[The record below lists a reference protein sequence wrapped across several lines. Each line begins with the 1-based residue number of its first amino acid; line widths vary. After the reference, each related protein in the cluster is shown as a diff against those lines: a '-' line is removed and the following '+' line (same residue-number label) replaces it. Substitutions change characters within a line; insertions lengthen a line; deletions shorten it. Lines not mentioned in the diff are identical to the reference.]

1 MSGCNFQAR
10 GPALATL
17 VALFLASTILGQE
30 AIVSARIVGITDGDT
45 VKALLASNELLR
57 VRLSWI
63 DAPEKSQ
70 AFGQRSK
77 QHLSELVFG
86 RQVELHTHGLDRYG
100 RTLAVI
106 FVNGMD
112 ANLEQVRSGLAW
124 VYERYVVQA
133 GADIQ
138 ASYRQAETEA
148 WEQQRGLWSERD
160 PIPPWVYRHAG
171 KKSKLTWA
179 RLCASLTLGTPFLG
193 YTLYPDAL
201 S

>member
-70 AFGQRSK
+70 AIGQRSK

-86 RQVELHTHGLDRYG
+86 RQVELHTHAWIDTAALWQSSSSTAWTQ
-100 RTLAVI
+100 TLS
-106 FVNGMD
+106 D
-112 ANLEQVRSGLAW
+112 AQRSGQGLRA
-124 VYERYVVQA
+124 VCCPSRRLIFRRA
-133 GADIQ
+133 TDKPRLKHGSSDADSGVS
-138 ASYRQAETEA
+138 A
-148 WEQQRGLWSERD
+148 
-160 PIPPWVYRHAG
+160 IPFRHGNIGAG
-171 KKSKLTWA
+171 KKSKLAGA